1 MQQSSGAV
9 RTRIVLDAMGG
20 DYAPAEPVKGAV
32 DAVNARSDIQVLLVG
47 QEDVVREEL
56 AKYTY
61 PDDQIQVVHAEEV
74 IETAEPPVNAIRRKK
89 QSSIVIGKAE
99 GSRRICVSG
108 KFRCDLSRRTG
119 DCRPYQRH

>member
-9 RTRIVLDAMGG
+9 RTGIVLDAMGG

-61 PDDQIQVVHAEEV
+61 PGDQIQVVHAEEV
-74 IETAEPPVNAIRRKK
+74 IETAEPPVNAIR
-89 QSSIVIGKAE
+89 IHCHWNEYGKAE

-119 DCRPYQRH
+119 DCRSYQRH

>member
-1 MQQSSGAV
+1 MGDGVCSRAAGLW

-20 DYAPAEPVKGAV
+20 DHAPAEPVKGAV

-56 AKYTY
+56 AKVYVPRRSDSGGTCRRGDRDCRAAGECN
-61 PDDQIQVVHAEEV
+61 PQEEAV
-74 IETAEPPVNAIRRKK
+74 IHCHWNEY
-89 QSSIVIGKAE
+89 GKAE

-108 KFRCDLSRRTG
+108 KFQCDL
-119 DCRPYQRH
+119 